1 VRDRRKYQIQQSRDS
16 AIAFFGKPFS
26 DLVENS
32 IGKEV
37 FIDMGVLDGIRDA
50 GASALRT
57 VDNIGDRVADG
68 ARIVGSTVINAGE
81 TAGRNFVNGLEV
93 GRDAAIGTMR
103 FQASV
108 TRFGLERTWDA
119 AQGAGNLVARSVNSL
134 THPGDPNPPAAQGLS
149 FAETKGASQLAY
161 SANVGETYGFPD
173 GRIWSVVDVQDDPRT
188 GFRAIALKPT
198 DPADR
203 RTIVAYAGT
212 QNGAD
217 WRNNIQQG
225 LGLSSRQ
232 YQQAVDFANKW
243 RAIDGNNVRLTGHS
257 LGGGLA
263 SYASIKTNLPATAV
277 NAAPLALNR
286 FSLNPFENR
295 RDAARI
301 TQYYVPG
308 EALTA
313 YDDAAVGNLRPGNS
327 IAVRGRG
334 SILDPR
340 SLIGN
345 HGIENVA
352 PDIPLPVRVR

>member
-1 VRDRRKYQIQQSRDS
+1 
-16 AIAFFGKPFS
+16 
-26 DLVENS
+26 
-32 IGKEV
+32 
-37 FIDMGVLDGIRDA
+37 MGILDGIRDA
-50 GASALRT
+50 GANALRT
-57 VDNIGDRVADG
+57 IDNVGDRMVDG
-68 ARIVGSTVINAGE
+68 ARTATSTVTGAAEI
-81 TAGRNFVNGLEV
+81 AGRNFVDGLEL

-103 FQASV
+103 FQASM
-108 TRFGLERTWDA
+108 TRFGLEQTWNA
-119 AQGAGNLVARSVNSL
+119 AQGAGNLAARSVNSL

-161 SANVGETYGFPD
+161 NANVGETYRFPD
-173 GRIWSVVDVQDDPRT
+173 GRTWEVVDVQEDPRS

-198 DPADR
+198 DPSDR
-203 RTIVAYAGT
+203 RTIVAFAGS
-212 QNGAD
+212 QNGDD

-225 LGLSSRQ
+225 LGLPSRQ

-263 SYASIKTNLPATAV
+263 SYASVRTNLPATAV

-313 YDDAAVGNLRPGNS
+313 YDGAAIGNVRPGNS

-340 SLIGN
+340 SVMSN

>member
-1 VRDRRKYQIQQSRDS
+1 M
-16 AIAFFGKPFS
+16 G
-26 DLVENS
+26 LV
-32 IGKEV
+32 
-37 FIDMGVLDGIRDA
+37 DGIRDA
-50 GASALRT
+50 GANALRT
-57 VDNIGDRVADG
+57 IDNVGDRFVDG
-68 ARIVGSTVINAGE
+68 ARNVGTTVVNAGE
-81 TAGRNFVNGLEV
+81 TAGRNFVNGLEL

-103 FQASV
+103 FQANV
-108 TRFGLERTWDA
+108 TRFGIERTWDI
-119 AQGAGNLVARSVNSL
+119 AQTTGNLAGRAINSL
-134 THPGDPNPPAAQGLS
+134 THPGNPNPPAAQGLT
-149 FAETKGASQLAY
+149 FGETKGASQLAY
-161 SANVGETYGFPD
+161 SANVGETYRFPD
-173 GRIWSVVDVQDDPRT
+173 GRTWNVVDVHDDPRT

-198 DPADR
+198 DPSDR
-203 RTIVAYAGT
+203 RTIVAFAGT
-212 QNGAD
+212 QNGVD

-243 RAIDGNNVRLTGHS
+243 TAIDGNNVRLTGHS

-263 SYASIKTNLPATAV
+263 SYASIRTNLPATAV

-301 TQYYVPG
+301 TQYFVPG
-308 EALTA
+308 EALTV
-313 YDDAAVGNLRPGNS
+313 YDNGATANVRPGNS

-340 SLIGN
+340 SLMGN
-345 HGIENVA
+345 HGIANVA

>member
-1 VRDRRKYQIQQSRDS
+1 
-16 AIAFFGKPFS
+16 
-26 DLVENS
+26 
-32 IGKEV
+32 
-37 FIDMGVLDGIRDA
+37 MGLLDGIKNA
-50 GASALRT
+50 GANALRT
-57 VDNIGDRVADG
+57 LGNVGDRAADNVRNVTSSVA
-68 ARIVGSTVINAGE
+68 NFGE
-81 TAGRNFVNGLEV
+81 AAGRNLVGGLEV
-93 GRDAAIGTMR
+93 GRDAALGTMR
-103 FQASV
+103 FQANV

-119 AQGAGNLVARSVNSL
+119 AQGAGNVARRGASSL

-161 SANVGETYGFPD
+161 NANVGETYRFPD
-173 GRIWSVVDVQDDPRT
+173 GRTWNVVDVKDDPRS

-198 DPADR
+198 DPADN
-203 RTIVAYAGT
+203 RTIVAFAGT
-212 QNGAD
+212 QNGVD

-225 LGLSSRQ
+225 LGLPSRQ
-232 YQQAVDFANKW
+232 YRQAVDFANKW
-243 RAIDGNNVRLTGHS
+243 RAIDGSNVRLTGHS

-295 RDAARI
+295 RDAGRI

-313 YDDAAVGNLRPGNS
+313 YDNAAIGNIRPGNE

-340 SLIGN
+340 SALNN
-345 HGIENVA
+345 HYLDNVA
-352 PDIPLPVRVR
+352 PDIPMPVRIR

>member
-1 VRDRRKYQIQQSRDS
+1 
-16 AIAFFGKPFS
+16 
-26 DLVENS
+26 
-32 IGKEV
+32 
-37 FIDMGVLDGIRDA
+37 MGVLDGIRDA
-50 GASALRT
+50 GAGALRT
-57 VDNIGDRVADG
+57 IDNVGDRAAEG
-68 ARIVGSTVINAGE
+68 ARNVGSTVINAGE

-103 FQASV
+103 FQANV
-108 TRFGLERTWDA
+108 TRFGIERTWDL
-119 AQGAGNLVARSVNSL
+119 AQGAGDLAGRAINSL
-134 THPGDPNPPAAQGLS
+134 THPGDPNPPAAQGLT

-161 SANVGETYGFPD
+161 SANVGETYRFPD
-173 GRIWSVVDVQDDPRT
+173 GTTWNVVDVQDDPQS

-203 RTIVAYAGT
+203 RTIVAFAGT
-212 QNGAD
+212 QDGTD

-225 LGLSSRQ
+225 LGLPSRQ
-232 YQQAVDFANKW
+232 YSQAVDFANKW

-263 SYASIKTNLPATAV
+263 SYASIRTNLPATAV

-313 YDDAAVGNLRPGNS
+313 FDDAAVSNVRPGNS

-340 SLIGN
+340 SVLGN

>member
-1 VRDRRKYQIQQSRDS
+1 
-16 AIAFFGKPFS
+16 
-26 DLVENS
+26 
-32 IGKEV
+32 
-37 FIDMGVLDGIRDA
+37 MGVLDGIRNA

-57 VDNIGDRVADG
+57 LDNVGDNIAEGVRD
-68 ARIVGSTVINAGE
+68 VGSTVVNAGE
-81 TAGRNFVNGLEV
+81 TAGRAFADGLEF

-103 FQASV
+103 FQANV
-108 TRFGLERTWDA
+108 TRMGLERAWDA
-119 AQGAGNLVARSVNSL
+119 TQGAGSFVGRAVDSL
-134 THPGDPNPPAAQGLS
+134 TRPGTPNPPAAQGLS

-161 SANVGETYGFPD
+161 SANMGETYRFPD
-173 GRIWSVVDVQDDPRT
+173 GSTWNVVDVQDDPQT

-198 DPADR
+198 DPTDR

-212 QNGAD
+212 SNGVD
-217 WRNNIQQG
+217 WRNNVQQG
-225 LGLSSRQ
+225 LGLPSRQ

-243 RAIDGNNVRLTGHS
+243 RAIDGDRVRLTGHS

-308 EALTA
+308 EALTV
-313 YDDAAVGNLRPGNS
+313 YDDAAVANLRPGNA
-327 IAVRGRG
+327 IAVEGRG
-334 SILDPR
+334 SVLDPR
-340 SLIGN
+340 SIMSN

-352 PDIPLPVRVR
+352 PDIPLPVRIN

>member
-1 VRDRRKYQIQQSRDS
+1 
-16 AIAFFGKPFS
+16 
-26 DLVENS
+26 
-32 IGKEV
+32 
-37 FIDMGVLDGIRDA
+37 MGLLDGIRDA
-50 GASALRT
+50 GAGALRNI
-57 VDNIGDRVADG
+57 DNVGERVTAG
-68 ARIVGSTVINAGE
+68 VRNVGSAVVDAGE
-81 TAGRNFVNGLEV
+81 TAGRGVVNGLEF

-103 FQASV
+103 FQANV

-119 AQGAGNLVARSVNSL
+119 AQGAGNLAGRAVNSL

-161 SANVGETYGFPD
+161 GANVGEAYRFPD
-173 GRIWSVVDVQDDPRT
+173 GRTWNVVDVQTDSRS
-188 GFRAIALKPT
+188 GFRAIALKPA
-198 DPADR
+198 DPTDR
-203 RTIVAYAGT
+203 RTIVAYAGS
-212 QNGAD
+212 QDGAD

-225 LGLSSRQ
+225 LGLPSRQ
-232 YQQAVDFANKW
+232 YSQAVDFANKW
-243 RAIDGNNVRLTGHS
+243 RAIDGSSVRLTGHS

-313 YDDAAVGNLRPGNS
+313 YDDAALANVRPGNA

-340 SLIGN
+340 SVIGN
-345 HGIENVA
+345 HGIDNVA
-352 PDIPLPVRVR
+352 PDIPLPARVR

>member
-1 VRDRRKYQIQQSRDS
+1 MPRILLVRYGGF
-16 AIAFFGKPFS
+16 A
-26 DLVENS
+26 
-32 IGKEV
+32 
-37 FIDMGVLDGIRDA
+37 DMGLLDGIKNA
-50 GASALRT
+50 GANALRT
-57 VDNIGDRVADG
+57 IDRVNDQVTNNVRNVSSA
-68 ARIVGSTVINAGE
+68 VLNAG
-81 TAGRNFVNGLEV
+81 VNGLEF

-103 FQASV
+103 FQANV
-108 TRFGLERTWDA
+108 TRFGLERTWDI
-119 AQGAGNLVARSVNSL
+119 AQGAGNVAARGANSL

-161 SANVGETYGFPD
+161 GANVGETYRFPD
-173 GRIWSVVDVQDDPRT
+173 GRTWNVVDVQEDPRS

-203 RTIVAYAGT
+203 RTIVAFAGT
-212 QNGAD
+212 QDGVD

-225 LGLSSRQ
+225 LGLPSRQ
-232 YQQAVDFANKW
+232 YRQAVDFANKW
-243 RAIDGNNVRLTGHS
+243 KAIDGNNVRLTGHS

-313 YDDAAVGNLRPGNS
+313 YDDAAIGNVRPGNS

-340 SLIGN
+340 SVLNN
-345 HGIENVA
+345 HYIDNVA
-352 PDIPLPVRVR
+352 PDVPLPVRVR